1 MGLNYPVL
9 YLYEM
14 TLKSAWFI
22 EPLAIPVLQVGA
34 VKRSQVLYL
43 TWQGKACVIVSALHS
58 QSCNAEIN
66 LGLGFCMTLPC

>member
-22 EPLAIPVLQVGA
+22 EPLAIPVLQVGV
-34 VKRSQVLYL
+34 VKRLQVSLSDMA
-43 TWQGKACVIVSALHS
+43 GKSLCHCVCPL
-58 QSCNAEIN
+58 
-66 LGLGFCMTLPC
+66 LPAQQC